1 MPPVSLRLFF
11 ENPAGRLLAQALPKG
26 GYAVVEHHAGPRRFA
41 DVQTLLGQTKL
52 LLAKRGWHKLLGDH
66 RLMAPF
72 TAEEEHWI
80 TNLWL
85 NTAQPRRRPLFGAVL
100 LPTEVFAHL
109 PTEMALAPAQAS
121 AMTYRLFADPAPA
134 RAWLEEL
141 A

>member
-1 MPPVSLRLFF
+1 
-11 ENPAGRLLAQALPKG
+11 
-26 GYAVVEHHAGPRRFA
+26 
-41 DVQTLLGQTKL
+41 
-52 LLAKRGWHKLLGDH
+52 
-66 RLMAPF
+66 MAPF

-85 NTAQPRRRPLFGAVL
+85 NTAQPRRPLFGAVL

-134 RAWLEEL
+134 HAWLEEL
-141 A
+141 P